1 MIEFDPSE
9 FDKKLFDKCHTN
21 KYSHDRKIYIC
32 NRCKRAMKK
41 KKMNMQAQV
50 KGLELCRKFDEL

>member
-32 NRCKRAMKK
+32 KRCNRAMKK

-50 KGLELCRKFDEL
+50 KGLY